1 MRKRVLDQRRS
12 LIVGA
17 ILSVVFT
24 VNAVVS
30 STPGTRITA
39 GLLVS
44 GTCAVMAMLCFLTV
58 EALRAR
64 QRRE

>member
-1 MRKRVLDQRRS
+1 M
-12 LIVGA
+12 
-17 ILSVVFT
+17 SVVFT